1 MKATTKQKPSVRWLR
16 LKYRLIAALIAPLS
30 DAWWFLHQIALRLR
44 DQLESLNGRGNR

>member
-44 DQLESLNGRGNR
+44 D